1 MYIHWLCEGRGAR
14 AGYGVRRSGQ
24 ECVRIQQATRTIWAR
39 RCPQAGHAHIHKYTY
54 ASMPHI
60 VTNPTLA
67 AKLCYTLF
75 YAQMPSL
82 LNKTLASVQWNKVS
96 QKYFRTTD
104 IYLALRILRR
114 YIWIHLWANCLDPFG
129 RFHFQPVLAIIRPND
144 VHTRSKLYK
153 YAKNSGARR
162 IISTS
167 VIVEPIK
174 DEDIWN
180 KIKKIVRS
188 NITSYIHFTSVP
200 PTLNSTLSPLAL
212 IMKVPS
218 STHTTT

>member
-1 MYIHWLCEGRGAR
+1 MGLGKGVAQVRVREKAVGPLGLLGGEGAR
-14 AGYGVRRSGQ
+14 AEWPKY
-24 ECVRIQQATRTIWAR
+24 ECVRMQQATRTSWAR

-114 YIWIHLWANCLDPFG
+114 YI
-129 RFHFQPVLAIIRPND
+129 
-144 VHTRSKLYK
+144 
-153 YAKNSGARR
+153 
-162 IISTS
+162 
-167 VIVEPIK
+167 
-174 DEDIWN
+174 
-180 KIKKIVRS
+180 
-188 NITSYIHFTSVP
+188 
-200 PTLNSTLSPLAL
+200 
-212 IMKVPS
+212 
-218 STHTTT
+218 